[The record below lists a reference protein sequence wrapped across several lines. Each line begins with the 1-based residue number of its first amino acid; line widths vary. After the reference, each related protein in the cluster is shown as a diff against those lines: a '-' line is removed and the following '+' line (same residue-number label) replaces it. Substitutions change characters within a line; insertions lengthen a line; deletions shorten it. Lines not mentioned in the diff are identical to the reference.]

1 MKKILARI
9 YGINLLLIVV
19 LLVSHRIFLSTIK
32 NNDSWIDTIQNIYTL
47 WMNIA
52 SSYIFLIGALV
63 TSLTIFLNNYKVIH
77 NNRLRSLLT
86 FSAIPFVGFVFMMID
101 SIRFANIGY
110 KSPMLPLAVVLT
122 VYFGNVGPD
131 VSAILGQLFR
141 WPLGHFPNTII
152 YN

>member
-110 KSPMLPLAVVLT
+110 KSPMLPLAVVFVL
-122 VYFGNVGPD
+122 
-131 VSAILGQLFR
+131 S
-141 WPLGHFPNTII
+141 
-152 YN
+152 